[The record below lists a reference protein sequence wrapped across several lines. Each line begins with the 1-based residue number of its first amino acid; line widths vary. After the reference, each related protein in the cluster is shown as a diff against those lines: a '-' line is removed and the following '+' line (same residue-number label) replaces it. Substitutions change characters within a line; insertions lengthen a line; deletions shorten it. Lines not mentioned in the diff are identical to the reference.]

1 MYPNIDAVAKTLK
14 MNSSEVLL
22 PQNRDAVVQLMAKDA
37 EACCNAANIKSYE
50 RPALFGMLPELM
62 SVDNGLLT
70 PKVEF
75 LFSFCPDILLIL
87 LRR

>member
-1 MYPNIDAVAKTLK
+1 MYPNVDAVAQTLK
-14 MNSSEVLL
+14 INSNEVLL
-22 PQNRDAVVQLMAKDA
+22 PHNRDAVVHLMAKDA
-37 EACCNAANIKSYE
+37 DACCNAANIKSYE

-75 LFSFCPDILLIL
+75 PFSCIFVPC
-87 LRR
+87 